1 MQKAYKLLGK
11 HRHYDWG
18 GKTFLPNLMGVENV
32 NHLPYAEY
40 WMGAHAL
47 AASIIQTPDGEK
59 DLAQL
64 IKEQPAQWL
73 GKDIATKFKALPYLY
88 KILDVQEML
97 SIQVHPS
104 KENAVIGFKAEEAKG
119 ISIDAANR
127 NYKDENHK
135 PEVMVALSDFWLLHG
150 FLAPA
155 ILEERLNSYI
165 YFRPLMNEFR
175 GVDYQN
181 LYSFFM
187 QLPMEASDAILK
199 PLLEEAAEAVARG
212 TVTKKDPHYWTN
224 KYYADGIPAKN
235 IDKGIFSIYI
245 LNIVNIPKYQGI
257 FQGAGILHA
266 YLEGQNIELMAN
278 SDNVLRGGLTPKH
291 VDVKELNQH
300 VSFVPTYPLI
310 LKGEML
316 NDQETNYPCP
326 VPDFGLTKLR
336 LNAGEVYTISTYS
349 LELLLVME
357 GEVVIEDIAYKAGD
371 TALLTPNT
379 MVKLKAKLPALLF
392 KAYVPK

>member
-18 GKTFLPNLMGVENV
+18 GNTFLPNLMGVENV

-47 AASIIQTPDGEK
+47 ATSTIETTEGQK
-59 DLAQL
+59 DLAAL
-64 IKEQPAQWL
+64 KKENPVQWL
-73 GKDIATKFKALPYLY
+73 GKEVATKFEVLPYLY
-88 KILDVQEML
+88 KILDVRDML

-104 KENAVIGFKAEEAKG
+104 KANAVIGFKAEDSKG
-119 ISIDAANR
+119 IAIDAVNR
-127 NYKDENHK
+127 NYKDQNHK

-155 ILEERLNSYI
+155 VLEKRLNSYT
-165 YFRPLMNEFR
+165 YLKPLMNEFK
-175 GVDYQN
+175 GGNYKN
-181 LYSFFM
+181 LYAYFM
-187 QLPMEASDAILK
+187 QLPMEATDAILK
-199 PLLEEAAEAVARG
+199 PLLEEAAKVVANG
-212 TVTKKDPHYWTN
+212 TVTKNDPHWWAH
-224 KYYADGIPAKN
+224 KYYADGIPSKN

-245 LNIVNIPKYQGI
+245 LNIVNIPKYKGI

-291 VDVKELNQH
+291 VDVKELIQH
-300 VSFVPTYPLI
+300 VNFVPTSPFI
-310 LKGEML
+310 LKGDKLTDHEI
-316 NDQETNYPCP
+316 NYACP
-326 VPDFGLTKLR
+326 VPDFGLTKIA
-336 LNAGEVYTISTYS
+336 LNKGEVYTISSYS
-349 LELLLVME
+349 LELLLVMD
-357 GEVVIEDIAYKAGD
+357 GEIIVENIAYKAGD
-371 TALLTPNT
+371 TALLTPNA
-379 MVKLKAKLPALLF
+379 KLSIKAKSPALLF

>member
-40 WMGAHAL
+40 WMGAHTS
-47 AASIIQTPDGEK
+47 AASTIQTSEGQK

-64 IKEQPAQWL
+64 IKEQPNQWL
-73 GKDIATKFKALPYLY
+73 GKDIATKFKTLPYLY
-88 KILDVQEML
+88 KILDVRDML
-97 SIQVHPS
+97 SIQVLPS

-119 ISIDAANR
+119 TSIDAANR

-155 ILEERLNSYI
+155 LLEKRLNSYS
-165 YFRPLMNEFR
+165 YLKPLMNEFK
-175 GVDYQN
+175 GGDYQN
-181 LYSFFM
+181 LYTYFM
-187 QLPMEASDAILK
+187 QLPMAASDAILK
-199 PLLEEAAEAVARG
+199 PLLEEAAKELAKG
-212 TVTKKDPHYWTN
+212 TVTKKDPQYWAN
-224 KYYADGIPAKN
+224 KYYADGIPSKN

-245 LNIVNIPKYQGI
+245 LNIVNIAKYQGI

-291 VDVKELNQH
+291 VDVRELIQH
-300 VSFVPTYPLI
+300 VSFEPTHPSI
-310 LKGEML
+310 LKAVKL

-326 VPDFGLTKLR
+326 VSDFGLTNIR
-336 LNAGEVYTISTYS
+336 LNTGEVYTIATYS
-349 LELLLVME
+349 LELLLVMD
-357 GEVVIEDIAYKAGD
+357 GEVEIEDIAYKAGD
-371 TALLTPNT
+371 TALLTPNA
-379 MVKLKAKLPALLF
+379 KLSIKAKSPALLF

>member
-18 GKTFLPNLMGVENV
+18 GNTFLPNLMGVENV

-47 AASIIQTPDGEK
+47 ATSTIETTEGQK
-59 DLAQL
+59 DLAAL
-64 IKEQPAQWL
+64 IKENPVQWL
-73 GKDIATKFKALPYLY
+73 GKEVATKFEVLPYLY
-88 KILDVQEML
+88 KILDVRDML

-104 KENAVIGFKAEEAKG
+104 KANAVIGFKEEDSKG
-119 ISIDAANR
+119 IAIDAVNR
-127 NYKDENHK
+127 NYKDQNHK

-155 ILEERLNSYI
+155 VLEKRLNSYS
-165 YFRPLMNEFR
+165 YFKPLLNEFK
-175 GVDYQN
+175 GSDYKN
-181 LYSFFM
+181 LYAYFM
-187 QLPMEASDAILK
+187 QLPMEAADAILK
-199 PLLEEAAEAVARG
+199 PLLEEATKAVAKE
-212 TVTKKDPHYWTN
+212 TVTKNDPHWWAH
-224 KYYADGIPAKN
+224 KYYADGIPTKN

-245 LNIVNIPKYQGI
+245 LNIVNIPKYKGI

-291 VDVKELNQH
+291 IDVKELIHH
-300 VSFVPTYPLI
+300 VNFVPTNPSI
-310 LKGEML
+310 LKGDKL
-316 NDQETNYPCP
+316 TDQEINYPCP
-326 VPDFGLTKLR
+326 VPDFGLTKIA
-336 LNAGEVYTISTYS
+336 LNQGEVYTISSYS
-349 LELLLVME
+349 LEMLLVMD
-357 GEVVIEDIAYKAGD
+357 GEVIIEDMAYKAGD
-371 TALLTPNT
+371 TALLTANAK
-379 MVKLKAKLPALLF
+379 VKIKAHTATVLF

>member
-40 WMGAHAL
+40 WMGAHIL
-47 AASIIQTPDGEK
+47 ASSTIETIEGEK
-59 DLAQL
+59 NLETL
-64 IKEQPAQWL
+64 IKNNPSEWL
-73 GKDIATKFKALPYLY
+73 GKEIARKFKALPYLY
-88 KILDVQEML
+88 KILDVQDML
-97 SIQVHPS
+97 SIQVHPT
-104 KENAVIGFKAEEAKG
+104 KENAALGFKAEEAKG
-119 ISIDAANR
+119 IAIDATNR

-155 ILEERLNSYI
+155 LLEKRLNSYS
-165 YFRPLMNEFR
+165 YFKPLVNEFK
-175 GVDYQN
+175 GANYQN
-181 LYSFFM
+181 LYAYFM
-187 QLPMEASDAILK
+187 QLPMEAADDILK
-199 PLLEEAAEAVARG
+199 PLLEEAAVAVRKG
-212 TVTKKDPHYWTN
+212 EVTKKDPHWWAN
-224 KYYADGIPAKN
+224 KYYADGIPSKN

-291 VDVKELNQH
+291 VDVKELIQH
-300 VSFVPTYPLI
+300 VSFVPTYPSL
-310 LKGEML
+310 LKGDKL
-316 NDQETNYPCP
+316 TDQETNYPCP
-326 VPDFGLTKLR
+326 VPDFGLTKIA
-336 LNAGEVYTISTYS
+336 LNMGEVYTISTYS
-349 LELLLVME
+349 LELLLVMD
-357 GEVVIEDIAYKAGD
+357 GEVFIEDIAYKVGD
-371 TALLTPNT
+371 TVLLTPNAK
-379 MVKLKAKLPALLF
+379 VKIMAHRKALLF
-392 KAYVPK
+392 KSYVPK